1 MADRPVERRLVLD
14 SLLCFTMTK
23 FKRVDI
29 KRLKDAIN
37 VKYQPEDISLA
48 KTQLLKGCSSFNLL
62 KPLGRYPDR
71 QGVHK
76 TDSELNDIIDIIMH
90 LDECQALS
98 ALPRYVSDN
107 SDSFP
112 SLPLDEGELSF
123 LFAKLD
129 KMEATIE
136 GLRLAVNAMHTP
148 LFVSS
153 SALGPNAYVGSSAA
167 GLSSSHIQSS
177 SSLPIPGPSLPRQKT
192 TDKQEKSTVNNTKSV
207 GLGAATS
214 TPVHRAESRAWSDL
228 VAAERH
234 HVDYSSSAGSN
245 YGDVDADGF
254 QRVRSPKHKRKR
266 ANSGRHQHD
275 QHHEASSRVGSN
287 QLIGNRP
294 MRNSHASTTL
304 QSDKKK
310 PSRQPL
316 LFGRKSASSPSNNT
330 PTVSAA
336 HVIKSVFLVD
346 NLDNSCDT
354 VSLTNF
360 VKHLRVRVL
369 SCFEV
374 KPRTTRWQRSHGIIP
389 DHRAFRVCINR
400 ADNERFLDETK
411 WPSDVIV
418 STWYSMKRTDEEQH
432 NVDSDN
438 DHIPAT
444 AAERRTTTA
453 SASTERSSSSDADAA
468 EDEANVSNVE
478 PEADKTVIEIELADI
493 SMSDPSRAPT
503 TNQIDGVC

>member
-1 MADRPVERRLVLD
+1 LFISST
-14 SLLCFTMTK
+14 SLG
-23 FKRVDI
+23 
-29 KRLKDAIN
+29 
-37 VKYQPEDISLA
+37 S
-48 KTQLLKGCSSFNLL
+48 
-62 KPLGRYPDR
+62 
-71 QGVHK
+71 
-76 TDSELNDIIDIIMH
+76 
-90 LDECQALS
+90 
-98 ALPRYVSDN
+98 N
-107 SDSFP
+107 SY
-112 SLPLDEGELSF
+112 
-123 LFAKLD
+123 A
-129 KMEATIE
+129 A
-136 GLRLAVNAMHTP
+136 
-148 LFVSS
+148 
-153 SALGPNAYVGSSAA
+153 SSAA
-167 GLSSSHIQSS
+167 GLSSAHIQSC
-177 SSLPIPGPSLPRQKT
+177 SSLPVPGPSMPRQKT
-192 TDKQEKSTVNNTKSV
+192 NDKQEKSAVNATKSV
-207 GLGAATS
+207 GLGATTS

-266 ANSGRHQHD
+266 TNSGRHQLD
-275 QHHEASSRVGSN
+275 QHREASSRVGSN

-294 MRNSHASTTL
+294 TRNSHASTTL

-336 HVIKSVFLVD
+336 HAIKSVFLVD

-360 VKHLRVRVL
+360 VKQLKVRVL

-400 ADNERFLDETK
+400 ADKERFLDESK

-438 DHIPAT
+438 DHITAS

-453 SASTERSSSSDADAA
+453 SGSTARSSSSDAA
-468 EDEANVSNVE
+468 EVEANVSNVE
-478 PEADKTVIEIELADI
+478 PEADKTVIEIELADD
-493 SMSDPSRAPT
+493 SMSDPSRVPT
-503 TNQIDGVC
+503 FNQIDGVC